1 MTNDPGKTEHSER
14 EEDDL
19 AADLESIGAAWSA
32 LNREQP
38 PELLDQAVLNAARRA
53 AGTPGRGQP
62 QPWFRRRHWLGG
74 LATAAVIVVALT
86 LVIEQGVEA
95 PAPPPSR
102 SDGYQLPRPTA
113 APRAELRSNAAEVA
127 ETLDEAADAAA
138 KGPARRMAAPLESP
152 AADQALPDPDAWI
165 ERLRQLKADG
175 ETTVFRAELAAF
187 RAAYPDY
194 ALPPE
199 LLD

>member
-1 MTNDPGKTEHSER
+1 MTNDPGKTEHTER
-14 EEDDL
+14 AGDDL

-32 LNREQP
+32 LNREEP
-38 PELLDQAVLNAARRA
+38 PELLDQAVLGAARRA
-53 AGTPGRGQP
+53 TAASGRRQP
-62 QPWFRRRHWLGG
+62 RPWFRRRRWLGG
-74 LATAAVIVVALT
+74 LATAAVIVLALT

-102 SDGYQLPRPTA
+102 SDGYQLPRPSA

-127 ETLDEAADAAA
+127 DTLEEAVDAAA
-138 KGPARRMAAPLESP
+138 KDPAKRMAAPLESR

-175 ETTVFRAELAAF
+175 EPTVFRAELAAF

-199 LLD
+199 LLE

>member
-1 MTNDPGKTEHSER
+1 MTNDPGKTERTER
-14 EEDDL
+14 AGDDL
-19 AADLESIGAAWSA
+19 AADLESISAAWAA

-38 PELLDQAVLNAARRA
+38 PELLDRAVLGAARRA
-53 AGTPGRGQP
+53 AAASGRHQSR
-62 QPWFRRRHWLGG
+62 PWFRHRRWLGG
-74 LATAAVIVVALT
+74 LATAAVIVLALT

-95 PAPPPSR
+95 PTPPPSR
-102 SDGYQLPRPTA
+102 SDGYQLPRPSA

-127 ETLDEAADAAA
+127 DTLEEAADAAA
-138 KGPARRMAAPLESP
+138 KGPAERMAVPLESR

-199 LLD
+199 LLE

>member
-1 MTNDPGKTEHSER
+1 MNNDPGKTEHTER
-14 EEDDL
+14 AGDDL

-32 LNREQP
+32 LSREEP
-38 PELLDQAVLNAARRA
+38 PELLDQAVLGAARRA
-53 AGTPGRGQP
+53 TAASGRRQSR
-62 QPWFRRRHWLGG
+62 PWFRRRRWLGG
-74 LATAAVIVVALT
+74 LATAAVIVLALT
-86 LVIEQGVEA
+86 LVIEQDVEA

-102 SDGYQLPRPTA
+102 SDGYQLPRPAA
-113 APRAELRSNAAEVA
+113 APRAETRSNAAEVA

-138 KGPARRMAAPLESP
+138 KGPARQMAAPLESH
-152 AADQALPDPDAWI
+152 ATDQDLSDPDAWI

-199 LLD
+199 LLE